1 MKLIN
6 VEGCLMGFSKENLCP
21 WKNCCGEN
29 QTYSWQMNEEIT
41 FIQASTHI
49 HVHHE
54 RATIDRNATNPIASG
69 SLVVG
74 PCLTTVKFQL
84 QVRMYAPA

>member
-1 MKLIN
+1 
-6 VEGCLMGFSKENLCP
+6 
-21 WKNCCGEN
+21 
-29 QTYSWQMNEEIT
+29 MNEEIT
-41 FIQASTHI
+41 FIQSSTHI
-49 HVHHE
+49 HFHHE

-74 PCLTTVKFQL
+74 PCFTTVKFQL